1 MNIIEC
7 TDLTKKYGRHQVL
20 DQLSLTI
27 NENKM
32 TGLVGRNGA
41 GKTTLLKLISGF
53 IHPTSG
59 TIEVFSE
66 NPFNNLRVSANS
78 IFIDDQMGLPPALT
92 LKEILEEAGR
102 FYEKWDEKLAEGLF
116 DYFSFNPN
124 FHHGN
129 LSKGMKSTFNMIL
142 GLASRCALTIFD
154 EPTTGMDA
162 AVRKDFYRALLKDYL
177 AHPRTI
183 IVSSHHLSEIEDV
196 LEDVLLINNGKVRL
210 HLSVS
215 DLKEWAI
222 GLTGK
227 MSAVAK
233 WSENKEIIHE
243 KEAGPGRTFTVVKN
257 DFSEEQINQ
266 MKLDG
271 IKVSQVSASDV
282 CVYLTSR
289 QKGGIDDVFNRN
301 EFV

>member
-1 MNIIEC
+1 MSVIEC
-7 TDLTKKYGRHQVL
+7 RELTKKYGRQQVL

-27 NENKM
+27 KENKM

-59 TIEVFSE
+59 VVKVFSE
-66 NPFNNLRVSANS
+66 NPFNSLRVSANS
-78 IFIDDQMGLPPALT
+78 IFIDDQLSLPPALT

-102 FYEKWDEKLAEGLF
+102 FYDNWDEELADGLF

-124 FHHGN
+124 AYHGN

-162 AVRKDFYRALLKDYL
+162 AVRKDFYRALLKDYI

-196 LEDVLLINNGKVRL
+196 LEDVLLINDGKVRL

-215 DLKEWAI
+215 DLKEWAV

-227 MSAVAK
+227 MSAVGK
-233 WSENKEIIHE
+233 WIENKEVLHE
-243 KEAGPGRTFTVVKN
+243 QESGPGRIFTAVKN
-257 DFSEEQINQ
+257 DFSEEEIQQ

-271 IKVSQVSASDV
+271 ISVSPVSASDV

-289 QKGGIDDVFNRN
+289 HKGGIDDVFNRN
-301 EFV
+301 ESV

>member
-7 TDLTKKYGRHQVL
+7 KDLTKMYGRQQVL

-59 TIEVFSE
+59 DVKVFSE
-66 NPFNNLRVSANS
+66 NPFNSLRVSANS
-78 IFIDDQMGLPPALT
+78 IFIDDQMSLPPALT
-92 LKEILEEAGR
+92 LKETLEEAGR
-102 FYEKWDEKLAEGLF
+102 FYEKWDEELADGLF

-124 FHHGN
+124 AHYGN

-154 EPTTGMDA
+154 EPTTGMDT

-196 LEDVLLINNGKVRL
+196 LEDVLLINGGKVRL
-210 HLSVS
+210 HLPVS
-215 DLKEWAI
+215 DLKEWAV

-227 MSAVAK
+227 ISSISA
-233 WSENKEIIHE
+233 WTENKEVIHE
-243 KEAGPGRTFTVVKN
+243 KEAGPGRTFTAVKN
-257 DFSEEQINQ
+257 DFSEEELQK

-271 IKVSQVSASDV
+271 IKLSPVSASDV

-289 QKGGIDDVFNRN
+289 HKGGIDDVFNRN
-301 EFV
+301 EPF

>member
-7 TDLTKKYGRHQVL
+7 TDLTKRYGRQQVL
-20 DQLSLTI
+20 DQLSLAIT
-27 NENKM
+27 ENKM

-59 TIEVFSE
+59 DIRVFSE
-66 NPFNNLRVSANS
+66 NPFNSLRVSANS
-78 IFIDDQMGLPPALT
+78 IFVDDQLSLPPALT
-92 LKEILEEAGR
+92 LKEILEEAGS
-102 FYEKWDEKLAEGLF
+102 FYENWDEVLANGLF

-124 FHHGN
+124 AYHGN
-129 LSKGMKSTFNMIL
+129 LSKGMKSTFNMIV

-162 AVRKDFYRALLKDYL
+162 AVRKDFYRALLKDYI

-196 LEDVLLINNGKVRL
+196 LEDVLLINDGKVCL

-227 MSAVAK
+227 MSTVAK
-233 WSENKEIIHE
+233 WTEDKEVIHE
-243 KEAGPGRTFTVVKN
+243 QEAAPGRIFTVVKS
-257 DFSEEQINQ
+257 DFSKEEMEQ
-266 MKLDG
+266 MKLEG
-271 IKVSQVSASDV
+271 IKVSSVPASDV

-289 QKGGIDDVFNRN
+289 NKGGIDDVLNRN
-301 EFV
+301 EPF